1 MTEVIVSS
9 AYGGRDHG
17 ISDRVKVDAAD
28 GADDGAAGNEVD
40 ADRGA
45 AAHAVLTAAAITV
58 LVTALKS
65 TQQMAPTT
73 VQPAMKLMPTAEPQH
88 MQCLRRPRS
97 RCQ

>member
-45 AAHAVLTAAAITV
+45 AAHAVLTAAAIT
-58 LVTALKS
+58 A
-65 TQQMAPTT
+65 
-73 VQPAMKLMPTAEPQH
+73 
-88 MQCLRRPRS
+88 
-97 RCQ
+97 